1 MKLSHAA
8 AAGAIALSASLLFAH
23 GQFRV
28 LEGLSVDVLFW
39 LRHHA
44 FGPIHASK
52 DSRAVVLAIDE
63 ETYRREP
70 FSATPQALWTPQLA
84 QTLDAVLSAGAKV
97 VGFDVVYPTSV
108 ESVARGYDRDFLRAL
123 RRGAGDGRVVLGRVQ
138 HQEKPIAPFAGQSF
152 AVGHGKNIRAL
163 NLFEDD
169 DGIIRRVPLTF
180 QIAGADNKQA
190 RENAMAVE
198 LATRASGLDP
208 GALPKMLPDGRY
220 EVAGYAVPRG
230 EPETLLINFNT
241 GPGDIP
247 AYSLA
252 DIHACAAAGKTE
264 YLERHFKGRVVLLG
278 TMLDVED
285 RKLTSK
291 RLATEPEGTN
301 LPERCVH
308 PVMPGLYRADFARDS
323 IPGVLIH
330 AAAVNNILGRDA
342 LAPLARW
349 QNFALSLALAS
360 AVAAAAMILPMTGAG
375 LAALAL
381 ALVWTA
387 ASALAFRH
395 GFVLPLFQGLSS
407 TALAFPLLLGF
418 RFAVTDRDR
427 RQLGRAF
434 SLYLPKAE
442 IDRMMARGE
451 QPQLGGEARTV
462 SILFSDIA
470 GFTGISEKRSPAQL
484 VADLNEY
491 FGAMTA
497 IVEEHGGFVDKFI
510 GDAVVA
516 VFGAPLNDPKHAENA
531 VRAAMEMRRVLNDAA
546 GTLKLGDGAPIKA
559 RVGVNTGGV
568 LVGNIGSPRR
578 FNYTVMGDAVNLAS
592 RLEGVNKKY
601 GTQAIVSEDTAR
613 ACGAAV
619 EFREIDTV
627 RVVGRAEAVAL
638 FEPLALAG
646 GLAPE
651 RRVKLADFAAALA
664 AWRRGDFTSAA
675 EGFAR
680 LGLGDPVAAK
690 FAERARAMTSPPP
703 GWDGVTEMTEK

>member
-1 MKLSHAA
+1 MKPRDAA
-8 AAGAIALSASLLFAH
+8 AAGAIALAASLLFTLP
-23 GQFRV
+23 QVRV

-39 LRHHA
+39 LRHKT
-44 FGPIHASK
+44 FGPIHAPK
-52 DSRAVVLAIDE
+52 DSAAVVLAIDE

-70 FSATPQALWTPQLA
+70 FAATPQVLWTPQLA
-84 QTLDAVLSAGAKV
+84 QTLDAVLNAGAKV
-97 VGFDVVYPTSV
+97 IGFDVIYPTSV
-108 ESVARGYDRDFLRAL
+108 ETVARGYDRDFLRTL
-123 RRGAGDGRVVLGRVQ
+123 RRGANEGRIVLGRVQ
-138 HQEKPIAPFAGQSF
+138 HQEKPVSPFAGQSF
-152 AVGHGKNIRAL
+152 AVGHGKNMRAL

-180 QIAGADNKQA
+180 QNAGADNKPVQ
-190 RENAMAVE
+190 ENAMAVE
-198 LATRASGLDP
+198 LATRARGLEP
-208 GALPKMLPDGRY
+208 GTPPKALPDGRI
-220 EVAGYAVPRG
+220 EVAGYPVPPG
-230 EPETLLINFNT
+230 EPNTLLINFNT

-291 RLATEPEGTN
+291 RLATALEGVN

-308 PVMPGLYRADFARDS
+308 PVMPGLYRTDFTRDS

-330 AAAVNNILGRDA
+330 AAAIDNILNRAA

-349 QNFALSLALAS
+349 QNFALSLALAC
-360 AVAAAAMILPMTGAG
+360 AVAAAAMLLAMTGAG

-381 ALVWTA
+381 ALAWIV
-387 ASALAFRH
+387 ASTLAFRY
-395 GFVLPLFQGLSS
+395 GVVLPLFQAVASA
-407 TALAFPLLLGF
+407 ALVFPLLLGY
-418 RFAVTDRDR
+418 RFAVTDRDA

-442 IDRMMARGE
+442 IDRMMAAGTP
-451 QPQLGGEARTV
+451 PQLGGEARDV
-462 SILFSDIA
+462 SVLFSDIA
-470 GFTGISEKRSPAQL
+470 GFTALSEKCTPAQL
-484 VADLNEY
+484 AADLNEY
-491 FGAMTA
+491 FSAMTA

-516 VFGAPLNDPKHAENA
+516 VFGAPLNDPRHAENA
-531 VRAAMEMRRVLNDAA
+531 VRAALKMRDLLNDPVC
-546 GTLKLGDGAPIKA
+546 KLRIGDSGAIRA
-559 RVGVNTGGV
+559 RIGVNTGGV

-601 GTQAIVSEDTAR
+601 GTQIVVSEDTAKG
-613 ACGAAV
+613 CGEAV

-627 RVVGRAEAVAL
+627 RVVGRAAPVGL
-638 FEPLALAG
+638 FEPLATKGAVEPQRRATLDGFSDALKQWRAG
-646 GLAPE
+646 N
-651 RRVKLADFAAALA
+651 FAV
-664 AWRRGDFTSAA
+664 AA
-675 EGFAR
+675 ETFAR
-680 LGLGDPVAAK
+680 IAASDAVAAK
-690 FAERARAMTSPPP
+690 FAERALGMKSAPE
-703 GWDGVTEMTEK
+703 GWDGVTELTEK